1 MAQGRVDGEWRY
13 APAAAAAEWN
23 PAYYVR
29 GMHML
34 PGVYVVVGSDTM
46 GVTYASRTHDCT
58 EGPAQDKNGG
68 DELFI
73 SRQIHTKP
81 VHREIILHRK
91 KNTPCAL
98 FSKSDNLSFSRCMS
112 APSPGRAA
120 ARAPQAEKT
129 GQPGPPPPPEIMIQS
144 EKRRI
149 FHSRKVLS
157 TCRLSTSI
165 KFSFLKLR
173 MVAAKSGNI

>member
-46 GVTYASRTHDCT
+46 GVTYAARTPDCT

-73 SRQIHTKP
+73 SRQSHTKP
-81 VHREIILHRK
+81 VHREVILHRK
-91 KNTPCAL
+91 KKYTMR
-98 FSKSDNLSFSRCMS
+98 F
-112 APSPGRAA
+112 
-120 ARAPQAEKT
+120 
-129 GQPGPPPPPEIMIQS
+129 I
-144 EKRRI
+144 
-149 FHSRKVLS
+149 
-157 TCRLSTSI
+157 
-165 KFSFLKLR
+165 LKER
-173 MVAAKSGNI
+173 